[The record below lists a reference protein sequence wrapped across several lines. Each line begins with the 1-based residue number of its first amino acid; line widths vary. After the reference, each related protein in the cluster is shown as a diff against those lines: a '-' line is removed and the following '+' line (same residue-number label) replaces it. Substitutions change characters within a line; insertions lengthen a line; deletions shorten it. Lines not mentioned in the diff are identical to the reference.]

1 MTVDELWEDLL
12 DRGIASEEEMKLVT
26 CINGFTVQTLNDILY
41 ARTGYEDI
49 EQLDEEE

>member
-1 MTVDELWEDLL
+1 MTADELWEDLL

-26 CINGFTVQTLNDILY
+26 YINRFTVQTLIDILY